1 MGTFKPLGHIIKSE
15 LSPRGD
21 VTMTRFVKS
30 HTFRSRKQRQHA
42 SRQLDLIDVR
52 KDDSAKLRERS
63 WVREGRS
70 KFHAKGVKP
79 VDQQPRLLAS
89 GHSNVKIGKS
99 VRIGKLKGY
108 HIFTLS
114 FEERATCPSSCN
126 FWNTCYGNNMPYARR
141 IDHRDLDA
149 ITTTL
154 EAEIAAELGRRG
166 RKGMLIRLHA
176 LGDFFSVAYVRFWQ
190 RMLVKH
196 DRLSIY
202 GYTARKPD
210 SAIGREI
217 AILKKIHGLRFA
229 IRWSDHGGPDDCTVG
244 VSPGVD
250 KVPGAFICPEQ
261 LDLENG
267 KGEPLLC
274 ANCGLCWTT
283 KKNVAFLEH

>member
-1 MGTFKPLGHIIKSE
+1 MAEFVPLAHIVKSE
-15 LSPRGD
+15 LSPKGD
-21 VTMTRFVKS
+21 TTMTRFTKTQ
-30 HTFRSRKQRQHA
+30 TFRARKRSA
-42 SRQLDLIDVR
+42 RQLDLIDVR
-52 KDDSAKLRERS
+52 KDGSARLASRP
-63 WVREGRS
+63 WVKAGRS

-89 GHSNVKIGKS
+89 GHSNVKIGRD

-108 HIFTLS
+108 RIFTLS

-141 IDHRDLDA
+141 IDHSDLDA
-149 ITTTL
+149 ITSRL
-154 EAEIAAELGRRG
+154 EQEIEAELAMRG

-176 LGDFFSVAYVRFWQ
+176 LGDFFSIAYVRFWQ
-190 RMLVKH
+190 RMLMKH

-202 GYTARKPD
+202 GYTARRP
-210 SAIGREI
+210 SEPIGREI
-217 AILKKIHGLRFA
+217 AILKAIHGLRFA
-229 IRWSDHGGPDDCTVG
+229 IRWSDYGDAEDCTVG

-250 KVPGAFICPEQ
+250 RVPGAFICPEQ
-261 LDLENG
+261 LDLENA

-274 ANCGLCWTT
+274 GNCGLCWTT